1 MGPWLTPGGEG
12 AETEAPC
19 LSPLSA
25 RPTLSSVWPLTLLT
39 AAPPQDPHPQRQAVL
54 YSAGIPG
61 SPSREHAPSRAPLK
75 GVPSPPAA
83 RGAQHN
89 GPLCGGAALSFLAP
103 AAPAHCLPLARLQHF
118 FSSRLSYCSAW
129 VAVRKDLEAGWALE
143 SEGMALTS
151 LGVFGHTPPERT
163 PGRHLC

>member
-1 MGPWLTPGGEG
+1 MPQPSLCSAHSLLCLASDPSDSCPPPGPP
-12 AETEAPC
+12 P
-19 LSPLSA
+19 
-25 RPTLSSVWPLTLLT
+25 PT
-39 AAPPQDPHPQRQAVL
+39 
-54 YSAGIPG
+54 
-61 SPSREHAPSRAPLK
+61 PSRPLFSWDPRISLQRTRTIA
-75 GVPSPPAA
+75 GSAA
-83 RGAQHN
+83 GGAKRPRGRGAQHN

-163 PGRHLC
+163 PGWHLC

>member
-1 MGPWLTPGGEG
+1 MPQPSLCSAHSLLCLASDPSDSCPPPGPP
-12 AETEAPC
+12 P
-19 LSPLSA
+19 
-25 RPTLSSVWPLTLLT
+25 PT
-39 AAPPQDPHPQRQAVL
+39 
-54 YSAGIPG
+54 
-61 SPSREHAPSRAPLK
+61 PSRPLFSWDPRISLQRTRTIAGSAEGGAKPPRGPRSPAQRPFVRWSRALLP
-75 GVPSPPAA
+75 G
-83 RGAQHN
+83 
-89 GPLCGGAALSFLAP
+89 P